1 MMHVPDLPNFVP
13 AAVLGLLALAAALWF
28 VNRRASPL
36 LPVGALSLDQ
46 TIRDI
51 KAELMRLEADP
62 GPRLG
67 LTLSAVKIELQ
78 LRETERQTG
87 TAGLAVPV
95 FKAAEVTAG
104 RGLSQDQGSKVTIV
118 LAPPPDRMTLS
129 ADGPAPALRF
139 ADLLIAARTS
149 LAAAMDSEPRLDAR
163 SIEVKVDFVLV
174 SDASA
179 GAEVTVKVVSIGT
192 ETTRSLSTGNAVT
205 LSYASPAHAGTEAPA
220 P

>member
-1 MMHVPDLPNFVP
+1 MMQAPDLSDLLPS
-13 AAVLGLLALAAALWF
+13 AVLGLLVLAAALWF
-28 VNRRASPL
+28 VNRRAAPP

-46 TIRDI
+46 AIRDI

-62 GPRLG
+62 GPRPG
-67 LTLSAVKIELQ
+67 LTLCAVKIELH

-104 RGLSQDQGSKVTIV
+104 RGLSQDQGSTVTIV

-129 ADGPAPALRF
+129 AEGPAPALRF

-174 SDASA
+174 SDACA
-179 GAEVTVKVVSIGT
+179 GAEVTVKVLGIGT
-192 ETTRSLSTGNAVT
+192 ETTRGLSIGHAVT
-205 LSYASPAHAGTEAPA
+205 LSYANPAHAGPAAPA